1 MSLYVVK
8 RKVYK
13 VSYKDCWTHQEYVYK
28 EINGDPIG
36 TVQFDWNSIGP
47 TEHKETIKLLL
58 DAKEMLK
65 F

>member
-1 MSLYVVK
+1 MSLYVVNK
-8 RKVYK
+8 KAYK
-13 VSYKDCWTHQEYVYK
+13 VSYKDCWTHQEYVYT
-28 EINGDPIG
+28 EPNGNHIG
-36 TVQFDWNSIGP
+36 TIQFDWQSIGP